1 MQFYEYSEFT
11 LIYKEASARNINKF
25 YSSFHHIQFLYFNYE
40 FALTQY

>member
-11 LIYKEASARNINKF
+11 LIYKEASAPSVNTF
-25 YSSFHHIQFLYFNYE
+25 YSSFHYIQFLYFNHE